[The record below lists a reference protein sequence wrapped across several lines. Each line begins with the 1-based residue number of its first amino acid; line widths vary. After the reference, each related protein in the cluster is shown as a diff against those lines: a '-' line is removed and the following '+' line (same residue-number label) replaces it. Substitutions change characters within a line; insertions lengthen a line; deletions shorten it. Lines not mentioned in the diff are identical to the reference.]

1 MSYSAVVYHN
11 SSEGFSLTP
20 IYPKLGLVELYLD
33 YCGMVDDVQEI
44 VIMKGRREPKIHG
57 YYDWVNGKLKRDKSK
72 PVMIHNF
79 LILGD

>member
-11 SSEGFSLTP
+11 SREGFSLTP
-20 IYPKLGLVELYLD
+20 IYPRLSTVETYLD